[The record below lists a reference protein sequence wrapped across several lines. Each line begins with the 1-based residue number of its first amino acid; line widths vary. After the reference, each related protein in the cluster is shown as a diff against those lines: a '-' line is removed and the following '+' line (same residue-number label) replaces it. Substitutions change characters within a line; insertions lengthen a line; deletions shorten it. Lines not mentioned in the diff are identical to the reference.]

1 MPATSAQHII
11 DLETRFWQA
20 MVDHEIDVALG
31 LLTEPAVM
39 VSGHGALQFNRAD
52 YRRMADHGPMVVK
65 SFRFSDM
72 RVVFPNDDTAV
83 LTYQVQQ
90 GIAPRGERATVHQD
104 MLDSS
109 TWVRMPEGWQCVLHT
124 ETPKAAH

>member
-1 MPATSAQHII
+1 MPATSPQHII